1 MEMQKHGCVKSFFFF
16 PSFKLREAL
25 YGLEPSSEG
34 KYSVLTDCVKLFI
47 IFAVM
52 WYSKNNCEE
61 IPGGKNVCSFC
72 MRMLAGLSIQ
82 AAGDLGSLLL

>member
-1 MEMQKHGCVKSFFFF
+1 MEMQKDRCVKSLFFFL
-16 PSFKLREAL
+16 SFKLREAL

-52 WYSKNNCEE
+52 WYSK
-61 IPGGKNVCSFC
+61 ITVRKYQVGKTC
-72 MRMLAGLSIQ
+72 ALSV
-82 AAGDLGSLLL
+82 